1 MRTFLT
7 IWLGRVVARV
17 GTGLTGFALAVW
29 VYQRTGSVTQLALI
43 SFFMTLPAV
52 LMSPLAGTLV
62 DRWDRRR
69 AMILSDAGAGLS
81 TLAIA
86 LLVWRGQ
93 AEIWLIYLA
102 LAIAAVFQSFQ
113 WPAFSAATSL
123 LVSKRDLGRANG
135 LIQLGLAIAQVLA
148 PVLGAALLA
157 VIALRGV
164 VLVNFFSFLCAILTL
179 SLVRVPAPAA
189 SGEGASRDALLREA
203 AYGWTYLRQRP
214 GLLGLL
220 ALFAATNF
228 TMGMLSVLITPLVL
242 SFAPAS
248 VLGPV
253 LSVAGGGMLAGGVLM
268 SVWGGP
274 RQRARGIF
282 IPLLLQGVA
291 LLVGGWRE
299 SAPLIAAAAFVFM
312 LGFPIVNACS
322 QAIWQSKV
330 AAEVQGRVFAMR
342 QMIALS
348 SLPLAQLA
356 AGPLAD
362 FVFEPLLA
370 AGGPLAGSVGQLVG
384 VGPGRGIGLLFMV
397 LGIANLLVLAA
408 AWSYPRLRQVE
419 DELPDAVAVAAP
431 TAQAIGEASEAAAD
445 ATLA

>member
-17 GTGLTGFALAVW
+17 GSGLTGFALAVW
-29 VYQRTGSVTQLALI
+29 VYQRTGSVTQLALV

-86 LLVWRGQ
+86 LLVWGGQ

-102 LAIAAVFQSFQ
+102 LAVAAVFQSFQ

-123 LVSKRDLGRANG
+123 LVRNQDLGRANG
-135 LIQLGLAIAQVLA
+135 LTQLGLAIAQILA
-148 PVLGAALLA
+148 PVLGAALLLA
-157 VIALRGV
+157 IELRGV
-164 VLVNFFSFLCAILTL
+164 ILVNFLTFLVAILTL
-179 SLVRVPAPAA
+179 SLVRIPRPAVR
-189 SGEGASRDALLREA
+189 SEGAPRGSLLGEA

-228 TMGMLSVLITPLVL
+228 TMGMLTVLVTPLVL
-242 SFAPAS
+242 SFAPPS

-253 LSVAGGGMLAGGVLM
+253 LGVAGGGMLAGGLLM

-282 IPLLLQGVA
+282 IPLLLQGIA
-291 LLVGGWRE
+291 LLIGGWRD
-299 SAPLIAAAAFVFM
+299 SAPLIAASAFAFM
-312 LGFPIVNACS
+312 LGFPILNACS

-330 AAEVQGRVFAMR
+330 APEVQGRVFAMR
-342 QMIALS
+342 QMIAMS
-348 SLPLAQLA
+348 ALPLAQLA

-384 VGPGRGIGLLFMV
+384 VGPGRGIGLLFIA
-397 LGIANLLVLAA
+397 LGIANLLALAA
-408 AWSYPRLRQVE
+408 AWSYPRLRRVE
-419 DELPDAVAVAAP
+419 DELPDAVGVAAP